1 MPSVLGPIATV
12 ERDTK
17 KMILDLD
24 KHTPEKCRSSG
35 ARKRTKRNKARCC
48 TIIDI
53 AKDSFHGRWLES
65 AIEQKFDLE
74 LELFVYT
81 DGYQIVI
88 ADSGTPS
95 EGIG

>member
-1 MPSVLGPIATV
+1 
-12 ERDTK
+12 
-17 KMILDLD
+17 MILDLD

-35 ARKRTKRNKARCC
+35 AKKRTKRNKARCC
-48 TIIDI
+48 TVINI

-74 LELFVYT
+74 LALFIT
-81 DGYQIVI
+81 PDGYQLII
-88 ADSGTPS
+88 SNSGNPS